1 MGLNLFFKLKLPIL
15 IVLITGLLFP
25 WIVPF
30 RSLGVE
36 ILIFAL
42 AAVSCNILLGYT
54 GLLSLGQA
62 ALFAVGAYATGLISI
77 HLNLSPL
84 LSLLCGAIA
93 GALIAFVIGI
103 FSIQRL
109 GIYFIMLTLAFNQ
122 LVFFIA
128 YEWVGLTGGD
138 NGLLDIPRPPLFFG
152 QGIHIDSVISF
163 YYFVLFVFMVC
174 FIVIQR
180 IINSPFGQVLQAVRE
195 NEDRAWTVGF
205 SIKRYKLMAFII
217 SGFFTGIAGGLY
229 ALFLQLV
236 PINAVEL
243 MTSAEILIMTLV
255 GGTGSLYGP
264 LIGSA
269 VVKIFSEILSTLWSR
284 WLLLLGIIYILF
296 IMFMK
301 GGIWG
306 LMQSIKNW
314 SK

>member
-1 MGLNLFFKLKLPIL
+1 MDLNILPKLKSPIL
-15 IVLITGLLFP
+15 IVLITGLLYP

-36 ILIFAL
+36 ILIFGL

-62 ALFAVGAYATGLISI
+62 ALFAGGAYTTGLILI

-84 LSLLCGAIA
+84 LSLLCGAII

-122 LVFFIA
+122 LAFFIA
-128 YEWVGLTGGD
+128 YEWDGLTGGD

-152 QGIHIDSVISF
+152 QGISIDSGISF
-163 YYFVLFVFMVC
+163 YYFVFFVFLIC
-174 FIVIQR
+174 FLVIQR
-180 IINSPFGQVLQAVRE
+180 IINSPFGQVLQALRE

-205 SIKRYKLMAFII
+205 NIKRYKLTAFII
-217 SGFFTGIAGGLY
+217 SGFFTGIAGGIY

-236 PINAVEL
+236 PLNAVEL

-269 VVKIFSEILSTLWSR
+269 VVKIFSEILSTIWSR
-284 WLLLLGIIYILF
+284 WLLILGIIYIIF

-306 LMQSIKNW
+306 MVQSIKGW

>member
-1 MGLNLFFKLKLPIL
+1 MGLNLFPELKSPIL

-163 YYFVLFVFMVC
+163 YYFVLLVFMVC
-174 FIVIQR
+174 FFVIQR

-205 SIKRYKLMAFII
+205 SIKRYKLTAFII

-284 WLLLLGIIYILF
+284 WLLLLGIIYIIF

-306 LMQSIKNW
+306 LMQSVKNW